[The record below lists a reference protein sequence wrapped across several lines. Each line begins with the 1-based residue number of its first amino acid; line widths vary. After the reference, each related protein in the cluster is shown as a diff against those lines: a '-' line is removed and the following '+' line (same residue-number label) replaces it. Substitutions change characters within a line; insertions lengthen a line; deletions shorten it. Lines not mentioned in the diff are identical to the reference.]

1 MDHTRG
7 EGKVVLTRPLDK
19 PQKPRPRDNHIL
31 NILVDGVSHEP
42 NEAENHKA
50 SEEAGETVGCGD
62 KDSIAQGVVVELVV
76 GGECDE

>member
-1 MDHTRG
+1 MNH
-7 EGKVVLTRPLDK
+7 KSQARPG
-19 PQKPRPRDNHIL
+19 DNHIL
-31 NILVDGVSHEP
+31 DILVDGVSHEP

-62 KDSIAQGVVVELVV
+62 KDSIAQGVVFELVV